1 VKHEKILLTILTVV
15 VTSVTTATL
24 DWTLARVTE
33 MQYNV
38 PIVTPFGVTEQP
50 VTIKEKRGRLTGIK
64 YK

>member
-1 VKHEKILLTILTVV
+1 MKKTLLTILTVV

-24 DWTLARVTE
+24 DWTLAKVTE

-38 PIVTPFGVTEQP
+38 PIVTPIGVVQQP
-50 VTIKEKRGRLTGIK
+50 VTVKEKRGRLTGIK